1 MRAHLRTLA
10 ILACTAGLLAL
21 FLRNANLAEVGRE
34 VRGAR
39 PGLLV
44 LSVLVQGLTYLFRA
58 RRWQV
63 LLEPVGAAHL
73 STALRTTVIG
83 YAANSLLPAR
93 AGEVLRPYLLA
104 RREGLRAT
112 AAFATIIVE
121 RFLDLATVALLFGVF
136 VVAADAATLEAD
148 PKLFAAVRAG
158 GVLAALLAVGVLVVF
173 AVLAGHPERLGAL
186 TNRLTRA
193 LPARIGKALVHAVRT
208 FAEGLAVM
216 RRPALVGR
224 AFVLSLPL
232 WLSIAA
238 GIWLVARAFHITIPF
253 TGAFLILALLT
264 VGVAVPTP
272 GAVGG
277 FHYAFRVGATVFYG
291 VPNERAVGA
300 AIVLHAVSFLPVA
313 LVGLVF
319 MARDGLTL
327 GGLRHMAAQP
337 ADAVAGPAEAPAGEP
352 PPGRPADAAQ
362 RGPRA

>member
-10 ILACTAGLLAL
+10 ILACTVGLLVL
-21 FLRNANLAEVGRE
+21 FLRNANLAEVGHE
-34 VRGAR
+34 VGSAQ
-39 PGLLV
+39 PGLLL
-44 LSVLVQGLTYLFRA
+44 LSILVQGLTYLFRA

-63 LLEPVGAAHL
+63 LLEPVGRARL
-73 STALRTTVIG
+73 SVAFRTTIIG
-83 YAANSLLPAR
+83 FAANTLLPAR
-93 AGEVLRPYLLA
+93 AGEFLRPYLLA
-104 RREGLRAT
+104 RREGLKAT

-121 RFLDLATVALLFGVF
+121 RFFDLVTVVLLFGVF

-158 GVLAALLAVGVLVVF
+158 GIGAVVIAVGVLIVF

-186 TNRLTRA
+186 TGRLTRA

-224 AFVLSLPL
+224 ALVLSLPL
-232 WLSIAA
+232 WLSIAT

-253 TGAFLILALLT
+253 TGSFLIVALLT

-277 FHYAFRVGATVFYG
+277 FHYAFRIGATVFYG

-300 AIVLHAVSFLPVA
+300 AIVLHAISFLPVA
-313 LVGLVF
+313 AVGLAF

-327 GGLRHMAAQP
+327 SRLRRLAEGP
-337 ADAVAGPAEAPAGEP
+337 ADAPGDQVPTDPAGPAPAGDE
-352 PPGRPADAAQ
+352 GT
-362 RGPRA
+362 RGPIE